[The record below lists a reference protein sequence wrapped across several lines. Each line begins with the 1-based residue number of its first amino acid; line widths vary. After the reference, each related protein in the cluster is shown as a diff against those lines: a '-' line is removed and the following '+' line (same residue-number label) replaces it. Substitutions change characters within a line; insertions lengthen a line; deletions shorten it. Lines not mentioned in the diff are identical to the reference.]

1 MVAISAETYE
11 VSIADENDVAN
22 ADSSCSDVFSST
34 FTRVF
39 RTEEEIQVVRDSL
52 GGRANEVCDAARRT
66 GSAVKVTRSNAL
78 YSGSSDT
85 VVETVTRLIYG
96 FEVIPSG
103 ESEET
108 LNRIASEDPGKYTT
122 ITIERPTRGG
132 IALMYLTV
140 VD

>member
-11 VSIADENDVAN
+11 VSIVDENDVAN
-22 ADSSCSDVFSST
+22 VDSSCSDVFSST

-39 RTEEEIQVVRDSL
+39 RTDDEIQMVRDHL
-52 GGRANEVCDAARRT
+52 GGRANEVCDAART
-66 GSAVKVTRSNAL
+66 AGSVVRVTRSNAL

-96 FEVIPSG
+96 FEVVPSG
-103 ESEET
+103 ESVET
-108 LNRIASEDPGKYTT
+108 LNRLASEDPGKFTT